1 MFISSRSS
9 DTVVFSSSLFSL
21 FLLIYRYI
29 FFFFCLF
36 LFIYLLSCFFLSNF
50 SLFIFSYDFF
60 SLFLS
65 IYLTSF
71 LSFSLPF
78 FLDPPFLSFFLSV
91 FQILADYSSETLDL
105 NDPMIY
111 RDLSKPMGALGLK
124 RAKQYRDRFRT
135 MVSII
140 ENTYITVH
148 SFFAIY
154 IFDICSFRGRLE
166 KDSLPLMKFRAKVS

>member
-1 MFISSRSS
+1 MI
-9 DTVVFSSSLFSL
+9 FSL
-21 FLLIYRYI
+21 SFYLSILLP
-29 FFFFCLF
+29 F
-36 LFIYLLSCFFLSNF
+36 YL
-50 SLFIFSYDFF
+50 

-65 IYLTSF
+65 
-71 LSFSLPF
+71 FSILPF
-78 FLDPPFLSFFLSV
+78 FLSFFLSV

-166 KDSLPLMKFRAKVS
+166 KK